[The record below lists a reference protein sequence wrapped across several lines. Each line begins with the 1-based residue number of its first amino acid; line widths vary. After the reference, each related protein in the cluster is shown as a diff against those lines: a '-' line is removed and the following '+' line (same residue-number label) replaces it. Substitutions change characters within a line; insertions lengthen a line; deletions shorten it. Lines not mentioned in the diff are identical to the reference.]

1 MIGENLHFCG
11 PETQRFERIDERADS
26 SLASPAPFHRL
37 IGRLVSG
44 AAYQSLERSRS
55 HCFPSDPIF
64 FSFDLASYLFSIRC
78 STIFY
83 ILSLSPLHFITRQNV
98 RKIDLP
104 LLISNF
110 KCNAERAFLLFLFLV
125 KQRRQLS
132 ILRINPSCQTGPD
145 RRILLS
151 LYSTREIFALSVTN
165 DENVSLLRISPD
177 RIDFA
182 VSRPKDRHKGVNE
195 TGRDGKRKV
204 GRWRAT
210 LNRTR
215 TISRL
220 SRGALVAMKLGEAL
234 R

>member
-1 MIGENLHFCG
+1 M
-11 PETQRFERIDERADS
+11 
-26 SLASPAPFHRL
+26 
-37 IGRLVSG
+37 
-44 AAYQSLERSRS
+44 
-55 HCFPSDPIF
+55 
-64 FSFDLASYLFSIRC
+64 FSFRSNFFLFRPCFLFVLHSLPYYLLYTLF
-78 STIFY
+78 
-83 ILSLSPLHFITRQNV
+83 LHFITRQNV

-182 VSRPKDRHKGVNE
+182 VSRPKDRHKGVKE
-195 TGRDGKRKV
+195 TGWEGETES
-204 GRWRAT
+204 WT
-210 LNRTR
+210 LACNFEPDAYNFAFISRRTR
-215 TISRL
+215 RDEVRRGSPIAEGEGGVRGRGVDDNRSREQKK
-220 SRGALVAMKLGEAL
+220 RE
-234 R
+234 